1 MKEITER
8 EALQKLSALCARSE
22 HSSGEMTEKMRKWG
36 IAEDVQA
43 RIMARL
49 TVEKYVDDT
58 RFSQFFINDKIKYN
72 KWGRRKIE
80 QALWQKGVDRSVYG
94 PILDS
99 IYEPILDDI
108 PDEEYI
114 AVLRPLIKSKWKTI
128 KAITEYERSMKL
140 IKFAMSRGF
149 EYSIIKKCVDGAAD
163 LLEDD

>member
-1 MKEITER
+1 MKEITEQ
-8 EALQKLSALCARSE
+8 EALQKLSALCARAE

-36 IAEDVQA
+36 LTEDAQA

-49 TVEKYVDDT
+49 TAGKYVDDA
-58 RFSQFFINDKIKYN
+58 RFSRFFVNDKIKYN

-94 PILDS
+94 PILN
-99 IYEPILDDI
+99 EV

-114 AVLRPLIKSKWKTI
+114 AVLRPLIKNKWKTI
-128 KAITEYERSMKL
+128 KAATDYERSMKL

-149 EYSIIKKCVDGAAD
+149 DYSVIKKCVDGADD
-163 LLEDD
+163 LLGDD

>member
-1 MKEITER
+1 MKEITEQ
-8 EALQKLSALCARSE
+8 EALQKLSALCAQSE

-49 TVEKYVDDT
+49 TEEKYVDDT

-80 QALWQKGVDRSVYG
+80 QALWQKGIDR
-94 PILDS
+94 S

>member
-1 MKEITER
+1 MKEITEQ
-8 EALQKLSALCARSE
+8 EALQKLSALCAQSE

-80 QALWQKGVDRSVYG
+80 QALWQKGIDR
-94 PILDS
+94 S

-114 AVLRPLIKSKWKTI
+114 SVLRPLIKSKWKTI

>member
-1 MKEITER
+1 MKEITEQ
-8 EALQKLSALCARSE
+8 EALQKLSALCARVE

-36 IAEDVQA
+36 LAEDAQA

-49 TVEKYVDDT
+49 TTGKYVDDA
-58 RFSQFFINDKIKYN
+58 RFSRFFVNDKIKYN

-94 PILDS
+94 PILD
-99 IYEPILDDI
+99 EV

-128 KAITEYERSMKL
+128 KAATDYERSMKI
-140 IKFAMSRGF
+140 IKFALGRGF
-149 EYSIIKKCVDGAAD
+149 DYSVIKKCVDGADD